1 MISYVKNSTERM
13 LAEQKN
19 FSIFDD
25 TTSVVIK
32 DKLTNDV
39 SIRKVLNKLQKL
51 IPQKL
56 VKDLDAIY
64 VGQFEELQKREIE
77 SYFLDGIILITNDQ
91 VNEEKMLSSLIH
103 EIAHSVE
110 KNFTDSLYFDGKLK
124 QEFIGKRKKLYSLLA
139 DQAKYKVGIEDF
151 LNIDYNKEFDEFLYK
166 TIGYN
171 KLDRLC
177 VGLFMSPYA
186 ATSLREYFANGFEN
200 YLVGDTDYL
209 QKISPR
215 LYLKL
220 SSLTSTKND
229 V

>member
-25 TTSVVIK
+25 TTSVVVK
-32 DKLTNDV
+32 DKLTNDL

-166 TIGYN
+166 TVGYD
-171 KLDRLC
+171 KLNRLC
-177 VGLFMSPYA
+177 TGLFMSPYA
-186 ATSLREYFANGFEN
+186 ATSLREYFANGLEN
-200 YLVGDTDYL
+200 YLVGDSDYL
-209 QKISPR
+209 QKISPK

>member
-25 TTSVVIK
+25 TTSVVVK

-166 TIGYN
+166 TVGYD
-171 KLDRLC
+171 KLNRLC
-177 VGLFMSPYA
+177 TGLFMSPYA
-186 ATSLREYFANGFEN
+186 ATSLREYFANGLEN
-200 YLVGDTDYL
+200 YLVGDSDYL
-209 QKISPR
+209 QKISPK